1 MTILRTKNAEMAIK
15 LLALS
20 YAYDTPVK
28 LTHKQI
34 ADLLSWIKE
43 IDSFGE

>member
-1 MTILRTKNAEMAIK
+1 MAIK

-28 LTHKQI
+28 LTHHQI
-34 ADLLSWIKE
+34 ADLLCWIKE
-43 IDSFGE
+43 VDSLGE